1 MFQELRRRNIFR
13 VTGVYFIVSWVLL
26 QLAVILEG
34 SLNLPSWFDTFVTVM
49 VLLGFPIAMVFAWA
63 FELTPEGLKLTEVNN
78 KKNHIPEQTG
88 QRIDIILAALLI
100 GVGVIV
106 LSDRFI
112 PKSPNE
118 TLLNSVDAESTNS
131 TINQASDSS
140 TIGTGITDPALDSL
154 KSKTDNGVIAKSI
167 AVLPFVDL
175 SEKGD
180 HAYFSDGIAEELLNV
195 LAQIPELEVA
205 GRTSSFSFKGKDTS
219 FRDIGEILQVANIL
233 EGSVRKSGKT
243 VRVTAKLVNVKT
255 GFQRWSSTYDGDLID
270 IFAVQDKISQA
281 IVKELTPHLS
291 GSPKETDLK
300 ASRVDLQVYDLYL
313 LSKQYAQGG
322 TFEDYKRAIGVLD
335 QALLLDSN
343 YVPALVWRG
352 YYEIVVSD
360 AVGFQGVPGVEGVVP
375 IAQAVPFALEHINKA
390 LEIEPRSA
398 DALFAR
404 ATVYSTH
411 QKDIDKAE
419 RDYREAIRLKPN
431 FSLAKNDLAVLLE
444 SKLQFEEAFELLEEA
459 LAHDPGLVDANFN
472 LFQGYYWRSKFS
484 DAQRVLDNW
493 ARISFEDKTRQRL
506 QAQFIFDTGDMAKG
520 VKSAMELLEQ
530 SPDNPI
536 MLRLMAT
543 NWLSLGAYSKVLL
556 STYDQHHPLALS
568 GLGEAAEAR
577 ALAEK
582 NLSTHPDDVEHQ
594 QVYMDYL
601 FLHGDWTRLTEYYE
615 ETYGDVKSLKE
626 SDSYPPFEKVSAAL
640 QATDHK
646 HFRAMK
652 NETRRHIDAQRKQD
666 ISLSVLD
673 QEEAILLIVEGKP
686 DLAMERLNAAF
697 DKGAYDINI
706 KLNPVYNR
714 LSDRPDY
721 QALCQRILAVIN
733 AERAKLG
740 LKKTKLAGE

>member
-118 TLLNSVDAESTNS
+118 TRLNSVEAESTNS

-360 AVGFQGVPGVEGVVP
+360 AVGFQGVPGVKGVVP

-520 VKSAMELLEQ
+520 VKSALELLEQ

-568 GLGEAAEAR
+568 GLGEKVQAR

-582 NLSTHPDDVEHQ
+582 NLSTRPDDVEHQ

-601 FLHGDWTRLTEYYE
+601 FLHGDWARLTEYYE

-714 LSDRPDY
+714 LSGRADY
-721 QALCQRILAVIN
+721 QDLCKRTLAVIN

-740 LKKTKLAGE
+740 LEPTTLAG

>member
-13 VTGVYFIVSWVLL
+13 VAGMYFIVSWVLL

-49 VLLGFPIAMVFAWA
+49 VLLGFPIAMIVTWA
-63 FELTPEGLKLTEVNN
+63 FELTPDGIKLTEVT
-78 KKNHIPEQTG
+78 KRKNQIPEKTG
-88 QRIDIILAALLI
+88 QRIDMILVVLLI
-100 GVGVIV
+100 GVGAIV

-112 PKSPNE
+112 PKSPNDSIIDSNI
-118 TLLNSVDAESTNS
+118 NSPSGATKS
-131 TINQASDSS
+131 
-140 TIGTGITDPALDSL
+140 GTANIDPALDTS
-154 KSKTDNGVIAKSI
+154 KSKTGTAVVAKSI
-167 AVLPFVDL
+167 AVMPFVDL

-205 GRTSSFSFKGKDTS
+205 GRTSSFSFKGKDMS
-219 FRDIGEILQVANIL
+219 FSDIGDILQVANIL
-233 EGSVRKSGKT
+233 EGSVRKSGQK
-243 VRVTAKLVNVKT
+243 VRVTAKLVDAET
-255 GFQRWSSTYDGDLID
+255 GFQRWSSTYNGDLTD
-270 IFAVQDKISQA
+270 IFAVQDDISQA

-291 GSPKETDLK
+291 GGPQETVPKSSP
-300 ASRVDLQVYDLYL
+300 VDLQVYDLYL
-313 LSKQYAQGG
+313 LSKQHAQGG
-322 TFEDYKRAIGVLD
+322 TFEDYKRAIEVLD

-343 YVPALVWRG
+343 YAPALVWRG

-375 IAQAVPFALEHINKA
+375 IAQAIPFALEHINKA

-404 ATVYSTH
+404 ATVYSTR
-411 QKDIDKAE
+411 QKDVDKAE
-419 RDYREAIRLKPN
+419 RDYREAIRLNPN

-444 SKLQFEEAFELLEEA
+444 SKLEFEEAFELLEEA

-472 LFQGYYWRSKFS
+472 LFQGYFWRSKFS

-506 QAQFIFDTGDMAKG
+506 QAQFTFDTGEMAKG

-536 MLRLMAT
+536 LLRLMAT
-543 NWLSLGAYSKVLL
+543 SWLSLGSYSKVLL

-568 GLGEAAEAR
+568 GLGEEAEAR

-582 NLSTHPDDVEHQ
+582 NLATRPDDVEHQ

-601 FLHGDWTRLTEYYE
+601 FLHGDWARLTNYYE
-615 ETYGDVKSLKE
+615 QTYGDVKSLKE
-626 SDSYPPFEKVSAAL
+626 SDAYPPFEKISAAL
-640 QATDHK
+640 QETGHK
-646 HFRAMK
+646 HFKAMRD
-652 NETRRHIDAQRKQD
+652 ETRRHINAQRKQN

-673 QEEAILLIVEGKP
+673 QEEAVLLVIEGKP
-686 DLAMERLNAAF
+686 DLAMERLTAAF

-714 LSDRPDY
+714 LSDRADY
-721 QALCQRILAVIN
+721 KALCKRTLAVIN

-740 LKKTKLAGE
+740 LEPTKLAGK